1 MAQVQHTTLTL
12 RFHGED
18 LDPQELSDRL
28 DATPTAAYVKGA
40 RLSPAGRPERIAK
53 VGQWRLTLEADAPD
67 DLEALVARLFEGLN
81 PEQDTWIDLSGR
93 FAGELF
99 IGFFLGSS
107 NEGVP
112 ISRETLHAIAS
123 RGLGI
128 GLDIYAPTEA

>member
-12 RFHGED
+12 RFYGDD

-28 DATPTAAYVKGA
+28 GATPTRAFLKGA
-40 RLSPAGRPERIAK
+40 KLLSAGGSERIAK
-53 VGQWRLTLEADAPD
+53 TGQWRLTIEADAPE
-67 DLEALVARLFEGLN
+67 DLETLVARLFDGLN
-81 PEQDTWIDLSGR
+81 PEQDAWIDLSER

-112 ISRETLHAIAS
+112 ISRQTLNSIAS

-128 GLDIYAPTEA
+128 GLDIYASREA